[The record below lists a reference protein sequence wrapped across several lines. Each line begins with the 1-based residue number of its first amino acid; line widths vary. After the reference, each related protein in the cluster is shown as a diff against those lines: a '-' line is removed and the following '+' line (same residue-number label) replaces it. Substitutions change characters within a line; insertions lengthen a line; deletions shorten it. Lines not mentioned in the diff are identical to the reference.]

1 MALSK
6 EKKAEVV
13 SEVAA
18 LLSGSKL
25 TVIAEYSGT
34 SVQSLQQLRRSSSDS
49 GTVVR
54 VIKNRLFKK
63 VLETSPKFKDL
74 DLNFLNGQLI
84 YAFNSEDEVA
94 PAQNLA
100 AIAKQEPQIQF
111 MGGINQGGQFL
122 AAEDVMA
129 LAALPGKDQ
138 LRAQLVGTI
147 GAPLSGFVN
156 VMAGNVRAVL
166 SVLNARSDQLS

>member
-25 TVIAEYSGT
+25 TVIAEYTGT

-49 GTVVR
+49 GTIVR

-63 VLETSPKFKDL
+63 ALETSPKFKDL

-111 MGGINQGGQFL
+111 
-122 AAEDVMA
+122 V
-129 LAALPGKDQ
+129 
-138 LRAQLVGTI
+138 
-147 GAPLSGFVN
+147 
-156 VMAGNVRAVL
+156 
-166 SVLNARSDQLS
+166 